1 MASIGESKVVDN
13 NRFDIAIDSG
23 DKITEVHY
31 GNVMLLQ
38 QFLPTVHQ
46 ISGKFSI
53 QLKAIKAI
61 NLFLGFTGVV
71 QFQIS
76 QRKPNSKFSI
86 KQFSMALRYLVTCH

>member
-1 MASIGESKVVDN
+1 MALIGESKVVDD

-31 GNVMLLQ
+31 RNVMLLQ
-38 QFLPTVHQ
+38 QLLPAVHQ

-61 NLFLGFTGVV
+61 NFVDYRFSRCCP
-71 QFQIS
+71 IS
-76 QRKPNSKFSI
+76 NFST
-86 KQFSMALRYLVTCH
+86 KTQQ